1 MNHHPER
8 RRAPRVPTT
17 IPVRLRA
24 RGRQVDGVVCD
35 LSRIGTG
42 IRIPLSEFDLTPGTS
57 EDTISKTISA
67 LLGSVVSADLNHDR
81 LGTLVR
87 RSLRIVRIARPAD
100 CRESVDIGC
109 MLRVPLS
116 DDEVGALGLV
126 LPDQEMPRGVY
137 TAHEV
142 FARLKRKRRSKPDDD
157 DPASPSAMAFLS
169 AHPDRNAPP
178 VRASDAAWTDRG
190 VLIHLDRHAG
200 ATLGTRSRDASAMF
214 DRFVQH
220 YGDQVSLLLVRNR
233 KPLWSGTVSLRAV
246 EVDPL
251 RDEVYLEFTAAR
263 PVAVDAQP

>member
-116 DDEVGALGLV
+116 DDEINVLGLT
-126 LPDQEMPRGVY
+126 LPDCHLPEGVY
-137 TAHEV
+137 SAHEE
-142 FARLKRKRRSKPDDD
+142 FARLHERRRN
-157 DPASPSAMAFLS
+157 SAGADGDTENAIAFLS
-169 AHPDRNAPP
+169 AQHGRPGAP
-178 VRASDAAWTDRG
+178 VRATDAAWTEKGVVLLFGSRRG
-190 VLIHLDRHAG
+190 MGLGVQERDAG
-200 ATLGTRSRDASAMF
+200 ALF
-214 DRFVQH
+214 ERFVRE
-220 YGDQVSLLLVRNR
+220 YGDEAYLLLVQNQ
-233 KPLWSGTVSLRAV
+233 KPLWSGSVRLRAV

-251 RDEVYLEFTAAR
+251 RDELFLEFEAGVPT
-263 PVAVDAQP
+263 PVGV